1 MATKRI
7 SKAQKHKCMIV
18 KTADGMRTSVSIPE
32 ADVERFVDI
41 CYGSTELFRRH
52 LNAAVI
58 ETPVRAGR
66 SRSQL
71 VRANLNRRIAAVEA
85 MRAQWPHLVN

>member
-1 MATKRI
+1 MATERI
-7 SKAQKHKCMIV
+7 SRAQKHKSMIV
-18 KTADGMRTSVSIPE
+18 KTADGVRTSVSIPA
-32 ADVERFVDI
+32 ADVERFITI
-41 CYGSTELFRRH
+41 CYGSNNLFRRH

-71 VRANLNRRIAAVEA
+71 VRANLNRRMAAVEA
-85 MRAQWPHLVN
+85 MRTHLAH

>member
-1 MATKRI
+1 MATERI
-7 SKAQKHKCMIV
+7 SRAQQHKCMIV
-18 KTADGMRTSVSIPE
+18 RTADGARTSVSIPA
-32 ADVERFVDI
+32 ADVERFITI
-41 CYGSTELFRRH
+41 CYGRNDLFRRH

-71 VRANLNRRIAAVEA
+71 VRANLLKRMAAVEA
-85 MRAQWPHLVN
+85 MRAQMSH